1 MSNRKQQVEQRVN
14 KRFQVP
20 RDAFAALRPD
30 YIEVGQ
36 IINIS
41 KGGLEFRYLSST
53 GPSNASELD
62 IFLAGRT
69 FYLYKVPFETVWD
82 FVPNEIAFSSMNMRV
97 CGLQFG
103 DLTPHQ
109 MSQLEYFIQ
118 DYAIGE
124 A

>member
-1 MSNRKQQVEQRVN
+1 MDKRKELAEQRQN

-30 YIEVGQ
+30 YVKVGQ

-41 KGGLEFRYLSST
+41 MGGLEFRYLGSEV
-53 GPSNASELD
+53 PSNGSELD

-82 FVPNEIAFSSMNMRV
+82 LVTNSSVNMKL
-97 CGLQFG
+97 CGLQFK

-109 MSQLEYFIQ
+109 IAQLEYFIQ
-118 DYAIGE
+118 DYATCE